1 MSRSKSIAIRT
12 HEVSYSSRNKAVVV
26 LAEQILI
33 VLKIPLNHLSLKMPC
48 MLCYPGEHSIG
59 DIKPSIGGCWLLISL
74 CMGDNHS
81 FGDSTQRVSVNR
93 NGGKC
98 KGPLK
103 KSCPPP
109 SEVTVPGYNGGHFG
123 GRALCCCCTAS
134 EGRPFLCEVAC
145 LGPISCLL
153 NFVFKM
159 ILI

>member
-12 HEVSYSSRNKAVVV
+12 HAVSYSSRNKAVVV

-98 KGPLK
+98 NGPLK
-103 KSCPPP
+103 KSCPPRLRLPFQVIMEDTLVGEHFAAAARHLKVGLSFVKLLVWVP
-109 SEVTVPGYNGGHFG
+109 SH
-123 GRALCCCCTAS
+123 
-134 EGRPFLCEVAC
+134 
-145 LGPISCLL
+145 
-153 NFVFKM
+153 VF
-159 ILI
+159 